1 MPGVVAGDA
10 GYLAAKYDELKRAM
24 GEIGRDPTGF
34 RVIGQVHV
42 ADEASFAAA
51 REAGHAFVRAGA
63 TDVVVGV
70 RAEDGPSAVTRGPRG
85 RRAAARGPC

>member
-1 MPGVVAGDA
+1 
-10 GYLAAKYDELKRAM
+10 M

-70 RAEDGPSAVTRGPRG
+70 RAEDGLSAVTRGPRG